1 MSKTFIFKQSNKT
14 NWSGIRDQLNC
25 TLNDIFRRVS
35 FGEIKDD
42 FEIEIKKICKKR
54 SGSQLRS
61 FWLLIGVVK
70 KYFNSF
76 PPNNY
81 TDEQVA
87 EYFKRAANHVTKIAG
102 ETVGKSIANKSDCT
116 VEDMERI
123 INTILQFGTVHN
135 IENCYIEPKDLQ
147 ELLNNFR

>member
-1 MSKTFIFKQSNKT
+1 MNKTFIFKQSNKT
-14 NWSGIRDQLNC
+14 NWYNVRDQLTA

-35 FGEIKDD
+35 FGDYRED

-54 SGSQLRS
+54 SGNQLKA
-61 FWLLIGVVK
+61 FWVLISVVK
-70 KYFNSF
+70 KYFNSHGNHF
-76 PPNNY
+76 

-87 EYFKRAANHVTKIAG
+87 EYFKRVADHVTKIAG

-123 INTILQFGTVHN
+123 INTILQFGAVHN
-135 IENCYIEPKDLQ
+135 IENCYIEPRDLQ
-147 ELLNNFR
+147 DLLNNFR

>member
-1 MSKTFIFKQSNKT
+1 MTKTFIFKQSNKA
-14 NWSGIRDQLNC
+14 NWSNIRDQLNY
-25 TLNDIFRRVS
+25 TLNDIFRKVS
-35 FGEIKDD
+35 FREVTDD

-54 SGSQLRS
+54 SNRQLKA
-61 FWLLIGVVK
+61 FWVLIGIVK
-70 KYFNSF
+70 KYFNTHGNHF
-76 PPNNY
+76 

-123 INTILQFGTVHN
+123 VNTILQFGAVHN
-135 IENCYIEPKDLQ
+135 IENCYIEPRDLQ
-147 ELLNNFR
+147 DLLNRFR

>member
-1 MSKTFIFKQSNKT
+1 MIKTFIFKQSNKA
-14 NWSGIRDQLNC
+14 NWYQIRDQLTA

-35 FGEIKDD
+35 FGDYKED

-54 SGSQLRS
+54 SGSQLKA
-61 FWLLIGVVK
+61 FWLLISVVR

-76 PPNNY
+76 PANNY

-123 INTILQFGTVHN
+123 INTILQFGANHG
-135 IENCYIEPKDLQ
+135 IKNCYIEPRDLQ
-147 ELLNNFR
+147 DLLNNFR

>member
-1 MSKTFIFKQSNKT
+1 MTKPFIFKQTNQD
-14 NWSGIRDQLNC
+14 NWSKIRDEFNT
-25 TLNDIFRRVS
+25 TLNKIFCKIS

-42 FEIEIKKICKKR
+42 FEIEIRKICKKR
-54 SGSQLRS
+54 SGSQLKA
-61 FWLLIGVVK
+61 FWVLIAVVK
-70 KYFNSF
+70 KYFNSHGNHF
-76 PPNNY
+76 

-123 INTILQFGTVHN
+123 INTILQFGAVHN
-135 IENCYIEPKDLQ
+135 IENCYIEPRDLQ
-147 ELLNNFR
+147 DLLNNFR